1 MVIRNKKNG
10 KRFTLV
16 ELLVAMAVFSILLVL
31 MMQFFSGSQKM
42 WVGMEQK
49 NNLYADARVAMDL
62 MSTLLQSTYY
72 ASGGVPFIL
81 EDGTSEEAKI
91 YFPTQTQLD
100 LLEDAG
106 SILFV
111 SFQRGTGN
119 RANELLMTV
128 FSDSEDD
135 NPGPNLDFSYFFPP
149 YGAGSIN
156 DIGDARSHLKDI
168 LNDQIDT
175 TESGNCVTLLTNV
188 TGFRILP
195 MRLSGTDV
203 VAASSNPLHEIPYL
217 VEVQLTLMN
226 QKDFDFWRDQ
236 LDGMAGTESER
247 AQEFR
252 LQHQHTFSRAIYLG
266 DRWNRDL

>member
-81 EDGTSEEAKI
+81 ENGNSEEARI

-111 SFQRGTGN
+111 SFQRGTGA

-128 FSDSEDD
+128 FSDSH

-156 DIGDARSHLKDI
+156 DIGDARSHLRNI

-175 TESGNCVTLLTNV
+175 TGSGNCVTLLTNV

-195 MRLSGTDV
+195 MSLGDTGVEAEST
-203 VAASSNPLHEIPYL
+203 NPLHEIPYL

-236 LDGMAGTESER
+236 LDGMAVPESRR

-266 DRWNRDL
+266 DRWNRAL